1 MGDKNKDK
9 LVFVENKVSKIIK
22 WIEVVLAIMII
33 LAVLLSGKDLIN
45 IIYKVYI
52 TEAVSSYNVFQK
64 FLSHVLLLVVG
75 LELALM
81 LIKHTPANVLEVM
94 LYAIA
99 RKMLIYTNTTTD
111 ILIGVIALGLI
122 FIIDKYFHTKDI
134 RNVIK

>member
-9 LVFVENKVSKIIK
+9 LVFVENKVGKIIK